1 MDYLEHYGLGRRRLA
16 DGSYEPVR
24 AEHAWDDS
32 YLVSSMISCQITRHC
47 DHHAKTSLSYQILRV
62 RDEAPRLPYGYMTM
76 IWVVMLPP
84 LWRRLMNPIVEA
96 FYARANIAPHGLPQ
110 DLPPQFRERAV
121 Y

>member
-62 RDEAPRLPYGYMTM
+62 RDEA
-76 IWVVMLPP
+76 
-84 LWRRLMNPIVEA
+84 
-96 FYARANIAPHGLPQ
+96 RACPTAT
-110 DLPPQFRERAV
+110 
-121 Y
+121 